1 MDKQSIVELQVENFK
16 RVSAVTLRPNAGV
29 TTIAGRN
36 GQGKSSTLDAI
47 QAALGGKSAAPS
59 KPVKSGAK
67 SSKIVLELSDIIVT
81 RTFSESG
88 KDSLAVA
95 AKDGAKYASPQ
106 ALLDRLLG
114 SLSFDPLDFER
125 MKPRDQAETLRALV
139 GLDTSALDRE
149 HEIVFAERTDVNREV
164 KRIEGE
170 LSGIARHA
178 DAPDSEVSVAAL
190 MGDLAAANAAHASV
204 REIFERADSERDRS
218 KLAKVRA
225 DQGRD
230 LVAERRATIAK
241 LEDEIRRYHEAAAK
255 LDTEANDLAQAA
267 AATEAEA
274 RDATATLPDVRAI
287 EEKIASA
294 DAVNAKVR
302 ENARRA
308 ATEAKLAGIK
318 ADTDAKSARLA
329 AIAAEKAALL
339 ADAKFPVPGL
349 GIEGSTVTL
358 DGVPFEQASQA
369 QRLRASVAIG
379 AATNPTFAAMLVRDG
394 SRLDDESLAD
404 LATLAD
410 EYGVQLIVERVGK
423 GDAMGVVIEDGTV
436 VAVSEAA
443 E

>member
-88 KDSLAVA
+88 KDSLTVA

-106 ALLDRLLG
+106 AMLDRLLG

-125 MKPRDQAETLRALV
+125 MKAKDQAETLRALV
-139 GLDTSALDRE
+139 GLDTSALDSEAER
-149 HEIVFAERTDVNREV
+149 VFADRTVVNREA

-170 LSGIARHA
+170 LSGIARHD
-178 DAPDSEVSVAAL
+178 DAPESEVSSAELVAEL
-190 MGDLAAANAAHASV
+190 TAANRAHESV
-204 REIFERADSERDRS
+204 REMFSAADSDEDNARRIDARAADGAGQIERLRNEIAERENQIAKYEIAITNLRNESAGLLVSAQGRAD
-218 KLAKVRA
+218 
-225 DQGRD
+225 
-230 LVAERRATIAK
+230 
-241 LEDEIRRYHEAAAK
+241 AAAS
-255 LDTEANDLAQAA
+255 AA
-267 AATEAEA
+267 AS
-274 RDATATLPDVRAI
+274 LPDVAAI
-287 EEKIASA
+287 EARIAGA
-294 DAVNAKVR
+294 DAINAKVR
-302 ENARRA
+302 NNARHA
-308 ATEAKLAGIK
+308 ATAAKLVSAK
-318 ADTDAKSARLA
+318 AESDAMTKRLA
-329 AIAAEKAALL
+329 DIASEKARTL

-423 GDAMGVVIEDGTV
+423 GDAMGVVIEDG
-436 VAVSEAA
+436 AVMAASEAA

>member
-1 MDKQSIVELQVENFK
+1 MVGVAAVEAQ
-16 RVSAVTLRPNAGV
+16 PNAL
-29 TTIAGRN
+29 T
-36 GQGKSSTLDAI
+36 
-47 QAALGGKSAAPS
+47 
-59 KPVKSGAK
+59 
-67 SSKIVLELSDIIVT
+67 
-81 RTFSESG
+81 
-88 KDSLAVA
+88 
-95 AKDGAKYASPQ
+95 
-106 ALLDRLLG
+106 
-114 SLSFDPLDFER
+114 
-125 MKPRDQAETLRALV
+125 
-139 GLDTSALDRE
+139 
-149 HEIVFAERTDVNREV
+149 
-164 KRIEGE
+164 
-170 LSGIARHA
+170 
-178 DAPDSEVSVAAL
+178 
-190 MGDLAAANAAHASV
+190 
-204 REIFERADSERDRS
+204 
-218 KLAKVRA
+218 
-225 DQGRD
+225 GRD
-230 LVAERRATIAK
+230 
-241 LEDEIRRYHEAAAK
+241 
-255 LDTEANDLAQAA
+255 DLAQAA
-267 AATEAEA
+267 AVTEAEA

-308 ATEAKLAGIK
+308 ATEAKLASIK

-423 GDAMGVVIEDGTV
+423 GDAMGVVIEDG
-436 VAVSEAA
+436 AVMAASEAA